1 MGRAWDKSLK
11 RSVVVKKMIKLRS
24 EGQVIGNYRLYMLRE
39 INIMRRLGDH
49 PNLCKFYYALEDA
62 DAVYLVMDDCG
73 DMDLDQYL
81 SVERKGAPVPQ
92 EEAAYY
98 IKQALDALSYIHGRY
113 ISHLDVKLQ
122 NLLLD
127 SLHRVKLID
136 FGCSMY
142 NQSVDFE
149 DFGTPGYKSYEMVN
163 GKGFDTQEFDVWG
176 VGVSAYLLV
185 TGKYPFSQQ
194 DTRREKEWERKLRDF
209 DYLKLTDG
217 NEGGYL
223 EEFKDFIDVIFVPE
237 KIRPTIKDLLIHP
250 WIRKAQFVPS
260 KIQRSSHHSKSQK

>member
-1 MGRAWDKSLK
+1 M
-11 RSVVVKKMIKLRS
+11 
-24 EGQVIGNYRLYMLRE
+24 
-39 INIMRRLGDH
+39 
-49 PNLCKFYYALEDA
+49 
-62 DAVYLVMDDCG
+62 
-73 DMDLDQYL
+73 
-81 SVERKGAPVPQ
+81 
-92 EEAAYY
+92 
-98 IKQALDALSYIHGRY
+98 
-113 ISHLDVKLQ
+113 
-122 NLLLD
+122 
-127 SLHRVKLID
+127 
-136 FGCSMY
+136 
-142 NQSVDFE
+142 DFE